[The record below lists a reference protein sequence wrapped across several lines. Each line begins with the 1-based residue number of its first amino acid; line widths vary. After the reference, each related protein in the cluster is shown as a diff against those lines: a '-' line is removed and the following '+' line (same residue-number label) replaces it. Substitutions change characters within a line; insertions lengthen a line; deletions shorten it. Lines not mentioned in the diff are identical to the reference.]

1 MYISQKNG
9 GVLQF
14 ELEGGQVHPLPETS
28 VDDEVFKLPD
38 ILTYCADCEIYKV
51 RLEYINL

>member
-14 ELEGGQVHPLPETS
+14 ELEGGQVHQLPETS

-38 ILTYCADCEIYKV
+38 ILTYYADCEIYKV